1 MASLYAPQY
10 GTATAPKSAAMAVGG
25 GIKNTKWAT
34 YNFAAN
40 PTAADRVYMLKVP
53 ARCWVTDGL
62 LYGPDIDTGTD
73 ALDIDVGW
81 LGNGVEATD
90 TDGFGNMGVLNGA
103 AITNLKPET
112 GIYRPLGG
120 VLFSTGPQFFTNET
134 DIILTVVAPAN
145 AGGTGRLTLV
155 VNYTAEQG

>member
-1 MASLYAPQY
+1 MATLYSERY
-10 GTATAPKSAAMAVGG
+10 GTPTSPKAVPQAVGG
-25 GIKNTKWAT
+25 GVLNVHWAT
-34 YNFAAN
+34 YNFLVN
-40 PTAADRVYMLKVP
+40 PTAADVVRMLKLP
-53 ARCWVTDGL
+53 ARSTVLGGY

-81 LGNGVEATD
+81 LANGVDAAD
-90 TDGFGNMGVLNGA
+90 PDGFGNMGVLNGA

-120 VLFSTGPQFFTNET
+120 VLFSTGPQFFANET
-134 DIILTVVAPAN
+134 DIVLTVIAPAN

-155 VNYTAEQG
+155 VHFVHA

>member
-1 MASLYAPQY
+1 MASLYSPQY
-10 GTATAPKSAAMAVGG
+10 GTAAAPEAVSQAVGG

-34 YNFAAN
+34 YNFLVN
-40 PTAADRVYMLKVP
+40 PTAADRVYMFKLP
-53 ARCWVTDGL
+53 ARCTVIGGYM
-62 LYGPDIDTGTD
+62 YGPDLDSGTD

-81 LGNGVEATD
+81 LSNGVEATD

-112 GIYRPLGG
+112 GIYRVLGG
-120 VLFSTGPQFFTNET
+120 VLFTTGPQFFTAET

-155 VNYTAEQG
+155 IDYTNG